1 MLQQVGCA
9 PNHNELVDGPCPK
22 PGSNV
27 SAVRA
32 VYDSDIK
39 KIESTKR
46 AANRLLD
53 EALNPLLA
61 DINSKIAQLEKMS
74 PTEKPLKGRELVNQL
89 SGIQEISLR
98 LNQLEEHQR
107 KFGYVIPADKFA
119 TDLNAKL
126 QESSSTDSTAPTV
139 NLVNFREALS
149 KLYGEYTQQCTG
161 KSRLSEL
168 FAERLRAANADFEE
182 AFESTK
188 PGKLPKARE
197 ENRLALNQLET
208 SSLTDK
214 KKREELK
221 LLQKKAED
229 NFVKFERLLLDISE
243 GRALT
248 ESEQAGLTPELKTR
262 FREFQSDAKVILAE
276 SFSEGS
282 KYQKERLEIVN
293 LFAQAQSGK
302 VNVSLLIDALR
313 AHPTLDMPPLYE
325 ALSKTVEEFKL
336 AASRKK

>member
-27 SAVRA
+27 SEVRA
-32 VYDSDIK
+32 KYDSDIK

-46 AANRLLD
+46 AANGLLD
-53 EALNPLLA
+53 SALNPLLA

-107 KFGYVIPADKFA
+107 KFGYAIPADKFA
-119 TDLNAKL
+119 TDLNAKIK
-126 QESSSTDSTAPTV
+126 ESSSKDGTV
-139 NLVNFREALS
+139 NLENFRIALN
-149 KLYGEYTQQCTG
+149 KLYGEYTQQCTD
-161 KSRLSEL
+161 KSEL
-168 FAERLRAANADFEE
+168 SQFFAERLRAAYKDFEE

-188 PGKLPKARE
+188 PGQLPKARE
-197 ENRLALNQLET
+197 ENRLALDGLQS
-208 SSLTDK
+208 SSLKDK
-214 KKREELK
+214 DKLKRLNS
-221 LLQKKAED
+221 LQKKADD

-262 FREFQSDAKVILAE
+262 FREFQSDAKVIHDEL
-276 SFSEGS
+276 FSEGS
-282 KYQKERLEIVN
+282 KYQNTRLESRK
-293 LFAQAQSGK
+293 LFEEAQSGK
-302 VNVSLLIDALR
+302 VQHKVSTLITTLR

-325 ALSKTVEEFKL
+325 ALSKTVEEFKE
-336 AASRKK
+336 AAKK